1 MFNGSE
7 KMKFLRNNYIIA
19 KKAFKNYKVYA
30 VLSIVIGLLGAF
42 SPIFSNYLIKDALDI
57 GSSSFSIQ
65 KFYKTLICF
74 LIYTLAVS
82 IFSNHFS
89 RVYTPAKLND
99 IARNIDLKI
108 FKHALKL
115 PVKNY
120 DDPGFLNTY
129 NYILSNGVSS
139 AFDAFN
145 SFASLI
151 TEIFSLSIL
160 FTLIISLEYKLLIIC
175 FISSIIN
182 FIINLKLSKISYD
195 EQKELVYPER
205 KSSYVSRTFSL
216 RFYMKELK
224 TTMLAVPL
232 IKLFKSS
239 VDEKTEI
246 NVDYGKKYERLLNLQ
261 SLLSN
266 LSLALSFVLLVNMF
280 INKKISAGEFAFA
293 FNSFGQLSSS
303 ITSFLSIFPG
313 MYRNSF
319 VVEDILNFFSTP
331 VCDEESGMEL
341 NEVDSVELKNASFSY
356 DGTHENLKCINLK
369 INKGEKVAFVGL
381 NGAGKSTLASIITG
395 LYKVDS
401 GDYLI
406 NGSDAYAYKQKDLY
420 KKFGIMLQ
428 DFNIYS
434 LTAIENIFMDS
445 SENISTIEK
454 EQAFELIQRLAL
466 DNKFEDINKLC
477 ETYLT
482 SELEDGGLNLSG
494 GEEQKLALSRILIK
508 PYDVLIFDEPS
519 SRLDAYSEKGIFD
532 SILEA
537 YKEKTVIFISHRLRN
552 IKNVDKIYYIEDGK
566 IIESG
571 NHIDLMN
578 KKGAY
583 YELYKVSSQSEQ

>member
-1 MFNGSE
+1 
-7 KMKFLRNNYIIA
+7 MKFLRNNYIIA

-30 VLSIVIGLLGAF
+30 VLSIIMGLLGAF

-57 GSSSFSIQ
+57 GSSTFSIQ

-74 LIYTLAVS
+74 LIYTLSVS
-82 IFSNHFS
+82 ILSNHFS
-89 RVYTPAKLND
+89 RVYTPTKLND
-99 IARNIDLKI
+99 IARNINLKI

-160 FTLIISLEYKLLIIC
+160 FTLIISIDYKLLIIC
-175 FISSIIN
+175 FISAIIN
-182 FIINLKLSKISYD
+182 FIINLKLSKISYE
-195 EQKELVYPER
+195 EQKELVYPDR

-280 INKKISAGEFAFA
+280 LTKKISAGEFAFG

-341 NEVDSVELKNASFSY
+341 NEVDSIELKNASFSY
-356 DGTHENLKCINLK
+356 NGTYENLKCINLK

-406 NGSDAYAYKQKDLY
+406 NGFDAYAFKQKDLY
-420 KKFGIMLQ
+420 KKIGIMLQ

-445 SENISTIEK
+445 SENISSSEK

-466 DNKFEDINKLC
+466 DNKFEDIDKLC

-482 SELEDGGLNLSG
+482 SELEEEGLNLSG

-552 IKNVDKIYYIEDGK
+552 IKNVDRIYYIEDGK

-571 NHIDLMN
+571 KHIDLMN

>member
-1 MFNGSE
+1 
-7 KMKFLRNNYIIA
+7 
-19 KKAFKNYKVYA
+19 
-30 VLSIVIGLLGAF
+30 
-42 SPIFSNYLIKDALDI
+42 
-57 GSSSFSIQ
+57 
-65 KFYKTLICF
+65 
-74 LIYTLAVS
+74 
-82 IFSNHFS
+82 
-89 RVYTPAKLND
+89 
-99 IARNIDLKI
+99 
-108 FKHALKL
+108 
-115 PVKNY
+115 
-120 DDPGFLNTY
+120 
-129 NYILSNGVSS
+129 
-139 AFDAFN
+139 
-145 SFASLI
+145 
-151 TEIFSLSIL
+151 
-160 FTLIISLEYKLLIIC
+160 
-175 FISSIIN
+175 
-182 FIINLKLSKISYD
+182 
-195 EQKELVYPER
+195 
-205 KSSYVSRTFSL
+205 
-216 RFYMKELK
+216 MKELK

-280 INKKISAGEFAFA
+280 LTKKISAGEFAFG

-341 NEVDSVELKNASFSY
+341 NEVDSIELKNASFSY
-356 DGTHENLKCINLK
+356 NGTYENLKCINLK

-406 NGSDAYAYKQKDLY
+406 NGSDAYAFKQKDMY
-420 KKFGIMLQ
+420 KKIGIMLQ

-445 SENISTIEK
+445 SENISSSEK
-454 EQAFELIQRLAL
+454 EQAFELIQRFAL
-466 DNKFEDINKLC
+466 DNKFEDIDKLC

-519 SRLDAYSEKGIFD
+519 SRLDAYSEKSIFD
-532 SILEA
+532 SILEV

-566 IIESG
+566 ILESG
-571 NHIDLMN
+571 NHNDLMN
-578 KKGAY
+578 RKGAY
-583 YELYKVSSQSEQ
+583 YKLYNVSSEQSEQ